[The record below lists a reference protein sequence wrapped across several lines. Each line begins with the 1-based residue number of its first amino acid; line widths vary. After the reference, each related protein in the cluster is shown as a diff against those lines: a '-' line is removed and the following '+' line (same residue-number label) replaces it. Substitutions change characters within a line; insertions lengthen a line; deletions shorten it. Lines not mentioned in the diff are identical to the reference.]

1 MPPSVTNPT
10 ELRLFSTSSPV
21 MSPRNPPTPAP
32 PGPAPGVE
40 AVMSSALTPFIV
52 TAVANGGLAANVL
65 LEVTSTSLVA
75 PVAAPV
81 VCRLS
86 PVFRVLLPS
95 PNGVTNGS
103 ALKTVSGRGR
113 REASRD
119 LGRSIGI
126 HRETRGR
133 GVDALRKENT
143 IGKLVELALQQGV
156 RRQGAKGHTGLV
168 LPRGDVDQRICDQ
181 SFDGV
186 GAKLNWCLAKG
197 GRDNGVQVG

>member
-40 AVMSSALTPFIV
+40 AVMSSALIPLIV
-52 TAVANGGLAANVL
+52 TAVANGEFAANVL

-86 PVFRVLLPS
+86 PVFRVLLPA
-95 PNGVTNGS
+95 PVAVTNGS
-103 ALKTVSGRGR
+103 AFKTVLAVVAVKPAGTLGVPL
-113 REASRD
+113 ASVAKPEVGVSTPCVRKTPLASWLNSPCNRVCAGKAPRATPVVYCPVATSNSAFATSPSMV
-119 LGRSIGI
+119 LG
-126 HRETRGR
+126 
-133 GVDALRKENT
+133 
-143 IGKLVELALQQGV
+143 
-156 RRQGAKGHTGLV
+156 
-168 LPRGDVDQRICDQ
+168 
-181 SFDGV
+181 
-186 GAKLNWCLAKG
+186 
-197 GRDNGVQVG
+197 